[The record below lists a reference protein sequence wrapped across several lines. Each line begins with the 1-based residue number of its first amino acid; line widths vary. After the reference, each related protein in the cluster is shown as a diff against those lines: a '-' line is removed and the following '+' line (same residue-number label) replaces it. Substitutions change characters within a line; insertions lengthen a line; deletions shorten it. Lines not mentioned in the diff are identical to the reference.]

1 MNAQEYKASGK
12 LELFVYGTL
21 SEAENK
27 EIVEAA
33 NKLPEVREEIEKI
46 ESSLKKLSEGVSP
59 GVSANIWNAII
70 STIRPSDRK
79 VITLKPKTNWPAITG
94 WAAAILFIGGLMW
107 MMKQNNNLKNQ
118 VVDIKNQNE
127 VLEEQIV
134 SVEDNLENTQ
144 QLLEV
149 IRDKNIDIV
158 NLPGNT
164 EIAPDAYAKV
174 FYNKESK
181 TVHLDAK
188 GLPEP
193 PEGMVYQVWSLKLDP
208 LTPTSI
214 GLLDDFATDSNKVFI
229 LRDIPESEAFGITLE
244 PAGGSETPTLTQLYT
259 LGTI

>member
-1 MNAQEYKASGK
+1 MNAQEYIASGK

-21 SEAENK
+21 SEEENK

-33 NKLPEVREEIEKI
+33 NKFPEVREEIEKI
-46 ESSLKKLSEGVSP
+46 EVALKTLSEGVSP
-59 GVSANIWNAII
+59 GVSENTLNVILNRIKR
-70 STIRPSDRK
+70 SGTK
-79 VITLKPKTNWPAITG
+79 VIPIERRTNWPAITG
-94 WAAAILFIGGLMW
+94 WAAAILFIGGLMF
-107 MMKQNNNLKNQ
+107 MMKQNNDLKNQ
-118 VVDIKNQNE
+118 IVETRSQNV

-134 SVEDNLENTQ
+134 AAEDNLEQTRE
-144 QLLEV
+144 LLEV
-149 IRDKNIDIV
+149 IRDKDIDVV
-158 NLPGNT
+158 NLPGN
-164 EIAPDAYAKV
+164 EAVAPDAYAKV
-174 FYNKESK
+174 FYNKDSK

-214 GLLDDFATDSNKVFI
+214 GLLDDFTTDTNKVFV
-229 LRDIPESEAFGITLE
+229 LQDIPESEAFGITLE

>member
-1 MNAQEYKASGK
+1 MNAQEYIASGK

-27 EIVEAA
+27 EVVEAA
-33 NKLPEVREEIEKI
+33 NKFPEVREEIEKI
-46 ESSLKKLSEGVSP
+46 ETSLKKLSEGVSP
-59 GVSANIWNAII
+59 GVSNNIWN
-70 STIRPSDRK
+70 TIVSRIKPSDRK
-79 VITLKPKTNWPAITG
+79 VYTLERKTNWPAITG

-107 MMKQNNNLKNQ
+107 MMKQNNDLSNQ
-118 VVDIKNQNE
+118 IVDIKNQNKM
-127 VLEEQIV
+127 LEEQIV
-134 SVEDNLENTQ
+134 SAEDNLENTR

-149 IRDKNIDIV
+149 IRDKNIDVV
-158 NLPGNT
+158 NLPGNA
-164 EIAPDAYAKV
+164 EVAPDAFAKV

-214 GLLDDFATDSNKVFI
+214 GLLDDFTTDENKVFI
-229 LRDIPESEAFGITLE
+229 LQDIPDSEAFGITLE